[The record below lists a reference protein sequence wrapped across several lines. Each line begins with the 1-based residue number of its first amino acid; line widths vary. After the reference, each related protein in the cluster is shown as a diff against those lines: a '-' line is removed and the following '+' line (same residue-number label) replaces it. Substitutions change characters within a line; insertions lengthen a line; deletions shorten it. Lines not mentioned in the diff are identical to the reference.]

1 MSASTAPLSAPKSA
15 TKPFVAIF
23 AGLAVVV
30 ALIGSA
36 RIGGYQ
42 PPSSLPDNAV
52 LQTRILH
59 VEDTEAGAV
68 IVQDAKTG
76 ENIITYKM
84 GEGSFFR
91 ATLRTL
97 VHDRLHKGLGIEG
110 NFRLETHSGDQLFL
124 IDEVTGKALP
134 MNAFGPA
141 NAAVFAA
148 LMSNPKQGE
157 GQ

>member
-1 MSASTAPLSAPKSA
+1 MSVNTAPLSE
-15 TKPFVAIF
+15 TKPFAAIF
-23 AGLAVVV
+23 AGLVVV
-30 ALIGSA
+30 VLLIGSLRLA
-36 RIGGYQ
+36 GYQ
-42 PPSSLPDNAV
+42 PPSSIPSNAV
-52 LQTRILH
+52 LQTRMLK
-59 VEDTEAGAV
+59 VEDGASG
-68 IVQDAKTG
+68 IVVVRDAQTG
-76 ENIITYKM
+76 EEIITYGM

-97 VHDRLHKGLGIEG
+97 VHDRQHKGLGIEG
-110 NFRLETHSGDQLFL
+110 NFRLETHSGNQLFL

-148 LMSNPKQGE
+148 LMSNHKQGE

>member
-1 MSASTAPLSAPKSA
+1 MSVNTVPQSAA
-15 TKPFVAIF
+15 KPFTAIF
-23 AGLAVVV
+23 AGLVAVVL
-30 ALIGSA
+30 LIGA
-36 RIGGYQ
+36 VRLQGYQ
-42 PPSSLPDNAV
+42 PPSSIPDDTV
-52 LQTRILH
+52 LQTRELQ
-59 VEDTEAGAV
+59 VEDLSSGAV
-68 IVQDAKTG
+68 TVRDAQTGQNIV
-76 ENIITYKM
+76 TYQM

-97 VHDRLHKGLGIEG
+97 VHDRLHKGFGLEG
-110 NFRLETHSGDQLFL
+110 NFRLESHAGDRLFL

-148 LMSNPKQGE
+148 LMSNPSKGE

>member
-1 MSASTAPLSAPKSA
+1 MSASTAPVSEA
-15 TKPFVAIF
+15 KPFAAIF
-23 AGLAVVV
+23 AGLIVVF
-30 ALIGSA
+30 ALIGA
-36 RIGGYQ
+36 VRLGGYR
-42 PPSSLPDNAV
+42 PPSSVPDNNV

-59 VEDTEAGAV
+59 VEDTASGAV
-68 IVQDAKTG
+68 IVRDAVSG
-76 ENIITYKM
+76 RNIVTYQM

-97 VHDRLHKGLGIEG
+97 VHDRQHKGLGIEG
-110 NFRLETHSGDQLFL
+110 NFRLESHSGDQLYL

-148 LMSNPKQGE
+148 LMSNNLKGE

>member
-1 MSASTAPLSAPKSA
+1 MSVNTAPLSE
-15 TKPFVAIF
+15 TKPFAAIF
-23 AGLAVVV
+23 AGLVVV
-30 ALIGSA
+30 VLLIGSV
-36 RIGGYQ
+36 RLGGYQ
-42 PPSSLPDNAV
+42 PPSSIPDNVV
-52 LQTRILH
+52 LNTRLLH
-59 VEDTEAGAV
+59 VEDTPQGGV
-68 IVQDAKTG
+68 IVNDAQTG
-76 ENIITYKM
+76 QNIITYQL

-97 VHDRLHKGLGIEG
+97 VHDRLHKGLGIDG
-110 NFRLETHSGDQLFL
+110 NFRLETHTGDQLYL

-148 LMSNPKQGE
+148 LMSNHNQGE